1 MPKQKQKL
9 RTQWPHLFLQVWAD
23 KNIFSW
29 GILKRNLTDF
39 LEGKKCQD
47 WILKLFIEIIED
59 PVLKQDKNRDLLT
72 ISQQMLSF
80 SLRYNFVNDLEA
92 PWKKLEISREELKI
106 ASSFW
111 KSWGANW
118 SSETEIVSFDAGF
131 FFHFSSRWGHL

>member
-1 MPKQKQKL
+1 M
-9 RTQWPHLFLQVWAD
+9 
-23 KNIFSW
+23 
-29 GILKRNLTDF
+29 
-39 LEGKKCQD
+39 
-47 WILKLFIEIIED
+47 KLFIEIIED